1 MCVRT
6 YVKAKP
12 KFNWFSTFYLFSST
26 YRNFKDFSSC
36 FHVLSFYS
44 QGQIRTVWK
53 RISLVLKCSSIREK
67 FCRCAVM
74 LPKENQNGGNE
85 WLKVDM
91 PIVVSVGVENNVTKH
106 LHSDD
111 CIDEEQH
118 PYQQDDIGKSLAKI
132 SVI

>member
-1 MCVRT
+1 
-6 YVKAKP
+6 
-12 KFNWFSTFYLFSST
+12 
-26 YRNFKDFSSC
+26 
-36 FHVLSFYS
+36 
-44 QGQIRTVWK
+44 
-53 RISLVLKCSSIREK
+53 
-67 FCRCAVM
+67 M

-118 PYQQDDIGKSLAKI
+118 PYQQDDIGKSLAKK